1 MLISKINS
9 YSAIANNYKTKNV
22 TQPAFK
28 KILPEPKDCFQY
40 TNQELLKK
48 YGAHAEIVTYNEIIA
63 MKNMAEEKSKPNG
76 YIPNLAIAF
85 WENEPVGAHLMA
97 VSQDEMNSKN
107 VQMLDLKYIITI

>member
-9 YSAIANNYKTKNV
+9 YSAIANNYKIKNA

-28 KILPEPKDCFQY
+28 KILPAPKDCFQY
-40 TNQELLKK
+40 TNQELLKQ
-48 YGAHAEIVTYNEIIA
+48 YGAHTEIVTYNEILA

-85 WENEPVGAHLMA
+85 VNDPIKNFLFATI
-97 VSQDEMNSKN
+97 QDEMNSK
-107 VQMLDLKYIITI
+107 QGSEWIEITDEDSI